1 MRRYNL
7 VIIDHGGRALRFD
20 AFLSGIR
27 YEKRPDTAR
36 PHHGVLRLA
45 RFAVGPN
52 GEVPACRREDLYT
65 GQFLRFGRFIETSD
79 TLGSADSVVSP
90 RFVRRLREA

>member
-7 VIIDHGGRALRFD
+7 VIMVDVLYALMHFCPV
-20 AFLSGIR
+20 SGMR
-27 YEKRPDTAR
+27 SAPTRHAR
-36 PHHGVLRLA
+36 IMV
-45 RFAVGPN
+45 FSDSQD
-52 GEVPACRREDLYT
+52 ACRREDLYT